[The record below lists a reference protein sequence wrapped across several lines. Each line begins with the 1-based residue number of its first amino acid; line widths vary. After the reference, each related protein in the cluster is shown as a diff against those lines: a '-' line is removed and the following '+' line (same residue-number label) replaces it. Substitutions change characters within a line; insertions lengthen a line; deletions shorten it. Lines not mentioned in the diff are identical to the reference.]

1 MLFGGHSV
9 AVFDE
14 NGEVVIGHSPENNI
28 AHFSRNSARYNGIL
42 SISATG
48 IDNGKG
54 GGWERIRGPHAVK
67 LCGRTYHYLPKTNSS
82 GGIQHFILDKYT
94 EALMHGKSLQTKTSE
109 KLDTEIKDTILRP
122 LWDTLHQ
129 TNRFVQHCKIIGE
142 AVRIINDQNYPE
154 EPYAPAQIAFTP
166 EVITQINSVGNVPH
180 LLDVASVTDDSAIG
194 KRVIHFKLKNTR
206 QWQKLPITHQHIEP
220 LSYPVL
226 FLAGEDGWG
235 IDLKREVHFPNYIV
249 SRMLMPEEDLF
260 VRNAANTKYIQT
272 NRFQLFARVAQYW
285 LCDCVS
291 RSIENRLEWMRNNQS
306 YITNAEPTLQQLQN
320 GLEGNGGEADL
331 PEPSV
336 EEDNMADNIMEAL
349 HDDDNA
355 IDYTL
360 GGLERGD
367 NVAEDNSDI
376 ESSDR
381 KENNLCAMQLT
392 PDQPGYRET
401 GKTYLNSHFHG
412 SRRHLRKLSTNGLI
426 VVSQK
431 GNPHLFIT
439 LTCNSEWP
447 EIKDRLFYG
456 QTAFDRPDVT
466 TQVFRARLAAFKQ
479 NLRAGKYFRDDTQL
493 WSTHEIEYE
502 MMCIEYQHRGLP
514 HAHLVVRLSNMPLEE
529 DKEGQLRW
537 IKKHIHSCAPRLDDC
552 EYFTTARR
560 DLVRKHMLHTCSSA
574 ENGCLK
580 NGICKRRYDTLVVN
594 GGEPSFGHL
603 HFPVYGRR
611 EEEDLR
617 IVPHHVYILED
628 WDGHVNVEYC
638 GSHYTP
644 IYLYKYVFKGAK
656 KEKFRLTNA
665 DDIADDDEI
674 NLHIRAQ
681 VISSMDSMWRVM
693 GYSTYPATHPSVI
706 IVHAQTPETI
716 QQYATDGKVT
726 DLYVYLNRPQ
736 LIRTGT
742 TEPLPPEHKGKTMN
756 ELTYLEFYT
765 IYCYSRKLRKS
776 KQNKPT
782 DEGRLWW
789 KLTLPNGVELFV
801 TKRERPDECIVRM
814 NMLYSSAG
822 EVYYLRLLLNTYPT
836 RTLKDF
842 LTRHYSN
849 GLENEANAADNHSAG
864 EVNENGEIQYIRAAN
879 TFQEACLF
887 NGLLNDV
894 KEAMTCFEY
903 AMITGTPPLLRNLF
917 ITQTVQGFPTI
928 QIFNDPQKRR
938 AMSLDFISR
947 HRQGFNS
954 RLALNDLLTDLA
966 ERMNGENKKL
976 SDYGLPESEN
986 VKTELELERLKYDA
1000 AFQAQLL
1007 QQLNQSHPNNP
1018 EQQEVFDYI
1027 TNEIDNINPE
1037 KATYIFLNGPAGS
1050 GKSCLTQ
1057 KIMAYARSKEHIA
1070 LGTASTNLAATNFKD
1085 FTSFHYCFR
1094 IPVLEDYE
1102 IEEGIK
1108 LQCRLKDKPGKEE
1121 LILAATLIMCDE
1133 FPNLPKECFEAA
1145 AEHEIF
1151 DYFRGKIF
1159 IGIGDFQQI
1168 APVVKFGSMEQIK
1181 MACIQNSKY
1190 WPSFQ
1195 VRSLKTNMRLERLRQ
1210 KVLQSIQY
1218 LEEKIESAQDNGNLP
1233 LIQKL
1238 KQDQETLVSD
1248 ELGQREYARMILQI
1262 GSGNVDDTD
1271 QISFHAVDPTN
1282 FSTTYRYNPCKVFV
1296 LEDKEERETWLE
1308 YNDRSTDSKL
1318 KALHHFYPQGFQ
1330 SHKMHTKTILAAT
1343 NRQIDDWNSIV
1354 QKMNPNY
1361 SDYQETP
1368 KCLISFSSDVLSAVD
1383 DPRDVISRMLTTEM
1397 LNRFNSDK
1405 SPPHIL
1411 KLCVGDIC
1419 YLMRTLGRKTKL
1431 ATNKRVRILE
1441 LRKVA
1446 IKVQTIENDN
1456 SPGEVHFIPRIRF
1469 RFTLPYG
1476 ESYEVTRT
1484 QFPLRL
1490 AYAVSINKS
1499 QGQQYE
1505 DILFDTTHQAF
1516 THGHLYV
1523 ALSRITKYNKIC
1535 FFTYKSLVISDDN
1548 NEDKILLQ
1556 NIVYPD
1562 LLTSIV

>member
-1 MLFGGHSV
+1 MLFGGNSV

-14 NGEVVIGHSPENNI
+14 NGEVVIGHSPDNNI

-336 EEDNMADNIMEAL
+336 EEDNMADNIMEVL

-367 NVAEDNSDI
+367 NIAEDDSDI

-617 IVPHHVYILED
+617 IVPHHFYILED
-628 WDGHVNVEYC
+628 
-638 GSHYTP
+638 
-644 IYLYKYVFKGAK
+644 
-656 KEKFRLTNA
+656 
-665 DDIADDDEI
+665 
-674 NLHIRAQ
+674 
-681 VISSMDSMWRVM
+681 
-693 GYSTYPATHPSVI
+693 
-706 IVHAQTPETI
+706 
-716 QQYATDGKVT
+716 
-726 DLYVYLNRPQ
+726 
-736 LIRTGT
+736 
-742 TEPLPPEHKGKTMN
+742 
-756 ELTYLEFYT
+756 
-765 IYCYSRKLRKS
+765 
-776 KQNKPT
+776 
-782 DEGRLWW
+782 
-789 KLTLPNGVELFV
+789 
-801 TKRERPDECIVRM
+801 
-814 NMLYSSAG
+814 
-822 EVYYLRLLLNTYPT
+822 
-836 RTLKDF
+836 
-842 LTRHYSN
+842 
-849 GLENEANAADNHSAG
+849 
-864 EVNENGEIQYIRAAN
+864 
-879 TFQEACLF
+879 
-887 NGLLNDV
+887 
-894 KEAMTCFEY
+894 
-903 AMITGTPPLLRNLF
+903 
-917 ITQTVQGFPTI
+917 
-928 QIFNDPQKRR
+928 
-938 AMSLDFISR
+938 
-947 HRQGFNS
+947 
-954 RLALNDLLTDLA
+954 
-966 ERMNGENKKL
+966 
-976 SDYGLPESEN
+976 
-986 VKTELELERLKYDA
+986 
-1000 AFQAQLL
+1000 
-1007 QQLNQSHPNNP
+1007 
-1018 EQQEVFDYI
+1018 
-1027 TNEIDNINPE
+1027 
-1037 KATYIFLNGPAGS
+1037 
-1050 GKSCLTQ
+1050 
-1057 KIMAYARSKEHIA
+1057 
-1070 LGTASTNLAATNFKD
+1070 
-1085 FTSFHYCFR
+1085 
-1094 IPVLEDYE
+1094 
-1102 IEEGIK
+1102 
-1108 LQCRLKDKPGKEE
+1108 
-1121 LILAATLIMCDE
+1121 
-1133 FPNLPKECFEAA
+1133 
-1145 AEHEIF
+1145 
-1151 DYFRGKIF
+1151 
-1159 IGIGDFQQI
+1159 
-1168 APVVKFGSMEQIK
+1168 
-1181 MACIQNSKY
+1181 
-1190 WPSFQ
+1190 
-1195 VRSLKTNMRLERLRQ
+1195 
-1210 KVLQSIQY
+1210 
-1218 LEEKIESAQDNGNLP
+1218 
-1233 LIQKL
+1233 
-1238 KQDQETLVSD
+1238 
-1248 ELGQREYARMILQI
+1248 
-1262 GSGNVDDTD
+1262 
-1271 QISFHAVDPTN
+1271 
-1282 FSTTYRYNPCKVFV
+1282 
-1296 LEDKEERETWLE
+1296 
-1308 YNDRSTDSKL
+1308 
-1318 KALHHFYPQGFQ
+1318 
-1330 SHKMHTKTILAAT
+1330 
-1343 NRQIDDWNSIV
+1343 
-1354 QKMNPNY
+1354 
-1361 SDYQETP
+1361 
-1368 KCLISFSSDVLSAVD
+1368 
-1383 DPRDVISRMLTTEM
+1383 
-1397 LNRFNSDK
+1397 
-1405 SPPHIL
+1405 
-1411 KLCVGDIC
+1411 
-1419 YLMRTLGRKTKL
+1419 
-1431 ATNKRVRILE
+1431 
-1441 LRKVA
+1441 
-1446 IKVQTIENDN
+1446 
-1456 SPGEVHFIPRIRF
+1456 
-1469 RFTLPYG
+1469 
-1476 ESYEVTRT
+1476 
-1484 QFPLRL
+1484 
-1490 AYAVSINKS
+1490 
-1499 QGQQYE
+1499 
-1505 DILFDTTHQAF
+1505 
-1516 THGHLYV
+1516 
-1523 ALSRITKYNKIC
+1523 
-1535 FFTYKSLVISDDN
+1535 
-1548 NEDKILLQ
+1548 
-1556 NIVYPD
+1556 
-1562 LLTSIV
+1562 